1 MAYHSIILEKQS
13 EIATICRRYN
23 VQELSVFGSA
33 LGPDFSSGSDVDFL
47 VEFAPGS
54 QIGLLELGKFQEE
67 LEVLLQR
74 KVDLV
79 SKPGLKPLIRQS
91 VLQQAELVYAG

>member
-1 MAYHSIILEKQS
+1 
-13 EIATICRRYN
+13 
-23 VQELSVFGSA
+23 
-33 LGPDFSSGSDVDFL
+33 VDFL

>member
-1 MAYHSIILEKQS
+1 MAFNSVILEKRS
-13 EIATICRRYN
+13 EIAAICRRYN
-23 VQELSVFGSA
+23 VRELSLFGSA
-33 LGPDFSSGSDVDFL
+33 LGSGFHKDSDVDFL
-47 VEFAPGS
+47 VEFKSGA
-54 QIGLLELGKFQEE
+54 QIGLLELGKLQEE

-91 VLQQAELVYAG
+91 VLEQVEPVYAG